1 MGWQDQTKH
10 FHIWHGSHHH
20 TFRQRVGLQL
30 SADDEVQHKPS
41 FEATSHPP
49 GTVVAP
55 MAGLVVKVLVK
66 DGTKVEEGQP
76 ILVLEAMKMEVCAK
90 AGYSCPSYISFYPKA
105 VNVVYV
111 LSWSMLWKHH
121 LLGISMGFRSQ
132 LANRFLTVVFS
143 SVSRLVICN

>member
-30 SADDEVQHKPS
+30 SADDEAQHKPS

-111 LSWSMLWKHH
+111 LS
-121 LLGISMGFRSQ
+121 
-132 LANRFLTVVFS
+132 
-143 SVSRLVICN
+143 